1 MSTVTSLVLS
11 GKRKIIKQRPTA
23 SQEASNVGKQ
33 TEAQPRSTNAN
44 NASAAQAKSHQQDK

>member
-23 SQEASNVGKQ
+23 KQEADNVGKQ
-33 TEAQPRSTNAN
+33 TEAQPHSANPN
-44 NASAAQAKSHQQDK
+44 NAPAAQAKSHQQDK